1 LPYVEIGND
10 RTECVG
16 TDIVLD
22 AGNFENYLWNNGST
36 QQIINVNQSGLYSV
50 TVTDSN
56 GCTGFDVVNIELV
69 EYPVADFGYSVIT
82 ETTVSF
88 VDLSQYAEVYKW
100 DFDNNGVVDSN
111 VAGDVAYTY
120 PQFGQYSAK
129 LTVSNAC
136 SEVSVIKTI
145 MVVGVDELLNSTIS
159 IYPNPVSSVLFIKD
173 LDNKFD
179 LLRIYDITG
188 RIILEKNIKN
198 LNDLTI
204 DFKDVKS
211 GIYNLEL
218 RNNKE
223 IKSSRIIKN

>member
-1 LPYVEIGND
+1 
-10 RTECVG
+10 
-16 TDIVLD
+16 
-22 AGNFENYLWNNGST
+22 
-36 QQIINVNQSGLYSV
+36 
-50 TVTDSN
+50 
-56 GCTGFDVVNIELV
+56 V